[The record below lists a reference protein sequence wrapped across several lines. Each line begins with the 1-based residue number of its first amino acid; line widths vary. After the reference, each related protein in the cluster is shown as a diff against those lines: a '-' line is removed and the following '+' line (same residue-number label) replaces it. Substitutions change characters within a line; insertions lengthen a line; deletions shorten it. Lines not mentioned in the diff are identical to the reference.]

1 MLSSIWDNGLA
12 YANLSACIILF
23 AGLIPMTGV
32 YLYDYTEAG
41 KFIAGSI
48 ENNKSAEKAMRY
60 SNVAKVIFGVLF
72 TAAFAL
78 FGASIYAVCI
88 GESREVNKLDDVPS
102 QAITLDEI
110 FGEEH
115 IVYLET
121 DELADKYI
129 DPEDKEDSR
138 KGAKPKI
145 EEVTSDIFTHY
156 SYWQPAAYIPEEE
169 KYGDR
174 ILLEGTY
181 TDFKNEW
188 LAKQGAKEFMQHATF
203 YLPADEVTTAI
214 PVDVAGTEFESAE
227 YIIDEEDRYYFVL
240 RDGKVVYTL
249 AIYLPDNL
257 DTTPEEIFN
266 GIHI

>member
-1 MLSSIWDNGLA
+1 M
-12 YANLSACIILF
+12 
-23 AGLIPMTGV
+23 
-32 YLYDYTEAG
+32 YLRDYTEAG
-41 KFIAGSI
+41 NFIAGSI
-48 ENNKSAEKAMRY
+48 ENGKSADKAVRK
-60 SNVAKVIFGVLF
+60 SNAAKVIFIALIIMGAIAHGVLIWS
-72 TAAFAL
+72 AYVA
-78 FGASIYAVCI
+78 
-88 GESREVNKLDDVPS
+88 ESVEKQKLEEVPL
-102 QAITLDEI
+102 QAITLDEV
-110 FGEEH
+110 FGAEH

-129 DPEDKEDSR
+129 NPEDKEDSR

-145 EEVTSDIFTHY
+145 EEVSSDIFTHY